1 MRPELLPAHPLSQV
15 VFVHDY
21 LQLVFQNEIFTIY
34 NTAEVSEADHSHV
47 QGQPGFADAL
57 IGLIEKRATSVVS
70 RTKYSLQIEF
80 QNGATVN
87 VLRTAA
93 NAAGPEAWQFRSLG
107 GPVVVE
113 ANE

>member
-34 NTAEVSEADHSHV
+34 NTAEISVADHNHV
-47 QGQPGFADAL
+47 QGQLGFADAL
-57 IGLIEKRATSVVS
+57 ISLIENRATSVIS
-70 RTKYSLQIEF
+70 GTEYSLQIEF
-80 QNGATVN
+80 QNGAAVN
-87 VLRTAA
+87 VLRMAA
-93 NAAGPEAWQFRSLG
+93 NAAGPEAWQFGSLG

-113 ANE
+113 VNE